1 MKNAQTVKLVK
12 GKLSAKDNNEL
23 VAILK
28 GKAAQPVKVAKLELE
43 AVDKGIH
50 GLAVKMASAEA
61 NHDKALNAVYTT
73 FATYAA
79 VELVISER
87 LAAHNAAIADLY
99 KVYTEARKPAA
110 IQRVTMLNN
119 MRTIAHGKAA
129 TRDTAAQPA
138 QGMDKVLA
146 VLSTCKSLPELKT
159 ALSSM
164 KSVTHAAQGV
174 AKVSPKATAKAV
186 TLKADDVAI
195 PSTREEAIKAACR
208 ILEYVST
215 NFLTLSKDQA
225 TIKEVEK
232 VITMLSKAA

>member
-1 MKNAQTVKLVK
+1 MKNAKKVNLVN

-28 GKAAQPVKVAKLELE
+28 GKAAQPVKVAKLETE
-43 AVDKGIH
+43 AVDKGLH

-61 NHDKALNAVYTT
+61 NHDKALNAVYST
-73 FATYAA
+73 FSAYAA
-79 VELVISER
+79 AALPIIAKP
-87 LAAHNAAIADLY
+87 AAHAAAIADIY
-99 KVYTEARKPAA
+99 KVYTDARKPAA

-129 TRDTAAQPA
+129 TRDTPAQEA

-146 VLSTCKSLPELKT
+146 VLSTCKSLPELKA

-174 AKVSPKATAKAV
+174 AKVSPKATAKAAV
-186 TLKADDVAI
+186 LKADDVSI
-195 PSTREEAIKAACR
+195 PGTRAEAIKAACR